1 MSPLVAQMY
10 VYLSVWISICA
21 CLPVRLFVC
30 LYYHFVCLL
39 NLISMDPGNHLISVF
54 LLAIGAIKLSGS
66 TQDIVI
72 I

>member
-30 LYYHFVCLL
+30 LYNQVVRLL
-39 NLISMDPGNHLISVF
+39 NPISMNPGNHLVISVS
-54 LLAIGAIKLSGS
+54 L
-66 TQDIVI
+66 
-72 I
+72 